1 MDFQPEVQT
10 KSITVQGFT
19 LSVPVPYAEGHT
31 LTEAEAAVLNQTL
44 AENLRN
50 NFGSQIKKSREDLE
64 AEGKAY
70 NPSAVDLQS
79 AFDAYVVEYEF
90 GAKRG
95 GGGTVLDPIERKAR
109 SLAKEVIKRAIQ
121 NKGVKIKDVGAER
134 ITELAD
140 TYYTG
145 NSEVLLEQAKEVLAA
160 DKRAQEALS
169 GLNVEI

>member
-64 AEGKAY
+64 AEGKAVLCSRAEHHVVQRSSMAPRERLHRISRG
-70 NPSAVDLQS
+70 NIHSHDKIALHQGNANENSSKTDQDAPHQKDGFTETAGSSNDARTTPAKTDALGRPRSAAS
-79 AFDAYVVEYEF
+79 
-90 GAKRG
+90 
-95 GGGTVLDPIERKAR
+95 
-109 SLAKEVIKRAIQ
+109 
-121 NKGVKIKDVGAER
+121 
-134 ITELAD
+134 
-140 TYYTG
+140 
-145 NSEVLLEQAKEVLAA
+145 
-160 DKRAQEALS
+160 
-169 GLNVEI
+169 